1 MRPEYFTKTSRSV
14 YLSACGLSGC
24 LSLSLSLSLSRPT
37 VCVYLVQT
45 LGKMRLCRMHTQTH
59 GCAWILTC
67 MYIFAN
73 PCFALP
79 WLARLAVLLSI
90 CRFFHVIET
99 HAGRLYVVFLR
110 TASLVFYIHAPL
122 SSAPL
127 VLRSADLPSRDNVL
141 LSCAMEHAG

>member
-1 MRPEYFTKTSRSV
+1 MCALNTLLKPLARSTCPPAV
-14 YLSACGLSGC
+14 CLVVC
-24 LSLSLSLSLSRPT
+24 LSLSLSLCLSLAHCLCLSCADAWENASLSYAYSDPWLCLDLDMHVHICQSVFRP
-37 VCVYLVQT
+37 
-45 LGKMRLCRMHTQTH
+45 
-59 GCAWILTC
+59 A
-67 MYIFAN
+67 
-73 PCFALP
+73 

-127 VLRSADLPSRDNVL
+127 VLRSADLLPARDNVL
-141 LSCAMEHAG
+141 LSCSM